1 MVLSR
6 YDDAFGG
13 DFDYKYLKASSLSW
27 WGVLPKVVLGVRLDG
42 RLTSGDT
49 PFWSVPFIDMRG
61 IPSLRY
67 QGDKVFVAEIEP
79 RWDVTDRWS
88 LVGFIGSG
96 WAEDSISDFDSSS
109 AEIAGGVGF
118 RYLAARRM
126 GMRVGL
132 DIARGPEDTVIYLQ
146 VGSGWH

>member
-1 MVLSR
+1 M
-6 YDDAFGG
+6 
-13 DFDYKYLKASSLSW
+13 
-27 WGVLPKVVLGVRLDG
+27 
-42 RLTSGDT
+42 
-49 PFWSVPFIDMRG
+49 PFIDIRG

-67 QGDKVFVAEIEP
+67 QGDNVFVTEVEP

-96 WAEDSISDFDSSS
+96 WAEDSISDFDASS

-146 VGSGWH
+146 VGSGW